1 MAVITAMDLTHEP
14 MRTYKIIFWI
24 TTGLFSA
31 FMLLSAYSYLTA
43 EEMKGAFTSLGFS
56 EDFFRIE
63 LAIAKLLGALVLIL
77 PFIPKSLKLFAY
89 AGFTINIVSA
99 LIAHIAMGYNSYS
112 LLVFSI
118 VALTLSYYTFNK
130 LQKPI

>member
-1 MAVITAMDLTHEP
+1 MK
-14 MRTYKIIFWI
+14 TYKIIFWI

-43 EEMKGAFTSLGFS
+43 EEMKGAFASLGFS

-77 PFIPKSLKLFAY
+77 PFIPKSLKIFAY
-89 AGFTINIVSA
+89 VGFTINIVSA
-99 LIAHIAMGYNSYS
+99 LIAHIAMSYNSYG
-112 LLVFSI
+112 LVIFS
-118 VALTLSYYTFNK
+118 VLTLSLSYYSYQK
-130 LQKPI
+130 LSKTT

>member
-31 FMLLSAYSYLTA
+31 FMLLSAYSYLAA
-43 EEMKGAFTSLGFS
+43 EEMKGAFASLGFS